1 MSDKNRV
8 KEKWCERYPRTN
20 PKPAR
25 SVTPIPGAIV
35 QSKAGRDRFRRF
47 LVISVADT
55 DTPTPR
61 VEVVNGTTRSVSSP
75 KVKSLRHV
83 IPIGMSCE
91 AAELIAEGKLTD
103 DDVRRIIAK
112 S

>member
-20 PKPAR
+20 PAPDR
-25 SVTPIPGAIV
+25 TITPGPGAIV

-47 LVISVADT
+47 LVIEISPEC
-55 DTPTPR
+55 TPTPR
-61 VEVVNGTTRSVSSP
+61 VAVVNGTTRGIDHP
-75 KVKSLRHV
+75 KTKSLRHL
-83 IPIGMSCE
+83 IPVGMSDE
-91 AAELIAEGKLTD
+91 AASLIAGGALTD
-103 DDVRRIIAK
+103 EDVRRILAK